1 MRKSLLGLL
10 LAVSLPAAASG
21 GMGFYGWGVRLG
33 VADDPD
39 QFVAG
44 FQQDL
49 GEFVEN
55 LRFQPS
61 LELGLG
67 DDHTIVALTI
77 PVHYRFETSAS
88 VTPYVGGGLQVAWIE
103 HEKRRRDDTEVD
115 IAPVFLGG
123 VEWPLG
129 KASDIF
135 LELHLG
141 PSDAHARKLMV
152 GWMFRAR

>member
-1 MRKSLLGLL
+1 M
-10 LAVSLPAAASG
+10 ALPAAASAA
-21 GMGFYGWGVRLG
+21 MGFYGWGFRLG
-33 VADDPD
+33 LADDPD

-49 GEFVEN
+49 GEIAEH

-67 DDHTIVALTI
+67 DDHTIVSATI

-88 VTPYVGGGLQVAWIE
+88 VTPYLGGGARLAWIDRDRPRGGDDNELEISPVLVGGA
-103 HEKRRRDDTEVD
+103 
-115 IAPVFLGG
+115 
-123 VEWPLG
+123 EWKLG
-129 KASDIF
+129 KSTDLL

-141 PSDAHARKLMV
+141 GGDAHEAKIIV